1 MPDPDNQLRWLN
13 TCCPDWDGG
22 FSMNPCCPAS
32 FSACV
37 SLSKVGSLCGAAD
50 PDDDPNARRPNLYKT
65 VTQTNT
71 QSGGYDEEGE
81 PCNEDM
87 VSNVNRTGT
96 YSTTTTT
103 TTQYSVDEEDG
114 CGVDE
119 ISTTY
124 SGSSSFTRT
133 QFCCPGQEGCPTLQ
147 TSCSSTRNED
157 GTWSGSI
164 TDVFFDGEE
173 TTTTTTPNNGFC
185 PSNYSNPNEE
195 TIEYSSAD
203 TESDALSRVD
213 EWTQGS
219 SCTSSNYR
227 TSRTSAGDK
236 LAVRKTTVKHEAVVT
251 GLIIGFC
258 YEGRIPIQKAIINFD
273 EDGTRISP
281 EEEDWQLLS
290 YTEIEPFR
298 AEQVFQ
304 TFGGGTL
311 NVSDDDF
318 ISENFSLNPYDYP
331 SYFPVDPETGILID
345 PDALVL
351 TPSSDLPISEIED
364 YRVKPAIIRRLECP
378 EI

>member
-1 MPDPDNQLRWLN
+1 MPDPDNKLRWLN
-13 TCCPDWDGG
+13 TCCPDWEGG

-37 SLSKVGSLCGAAD
+37 SLSKVGILCGAAD

-65 VTQTNT
+65 VTQTYT
-71 QSGGYDEEGE
+71 ESGGYSSNIPCSEGSVTST
-81 PCNEDM
+81 DK
-87 VSNVNRTGT
+87 TGT

-124 SGSSSFTRT
+124 SGSSSFTISES
-133 QFCCPGQEGCPTLQ
+133 CCPGSEGCPTLQ

-157 GTWSGSI
+157 GTWSGSS
-164 TDVFFDGEE
+164 TEVFFDGEE
-173 TTTTTTPNNGFC
+173 TTTTTTPNNATC
-185 PSNYSNPNEE
+185 PFNYSNPDEE
-195 TIEYSSAD
+195 TIDFSSAD
-203 TESDALSRVD
+203 TESAALSRVD

-219 SCTSSNYR
+219 SCTSSDYR
-227 TSRTSAGDK
+227 VSAYNSGDK
-236 LAVRKTTVKHEAVVT
+236 LGVSKTTVKYEAVIT
-251 GLIIGFC
+251 GLVIGFC
-258 YEGRIPIQKAIINFD
+258 YEGVIPIERALIDFDEQGNRIP
-273 EDGTRISP
+273 P
-281 EEEDWQLLS
+281 EPEDWLQFSL
-290 YTEIEPFR
+290 TAIDAFR

-304 TFGGGTL
+304 TFGEGTL

-318 ISENFSLNPYDYP
+318 INENFSLNPYSYP

-351 TPSSDLPISEIED
+351 TPFSDLPESKVYD
-364 YRVKPAIIRRLECP
+364 YRVRPAIIRRLEC
-378 EI
+378 E